1 MFSGAVRRM
10 EDEVMDETR
19 LLIADRSE
27 RAKLRF
33 SGPQAAWFLHQV
45 LTQAF
50 EDIQPGD
57 ARDAAMITTHGR
69 MTGYLEVLATEDAI
83 LAHFEPELA
92 DTLPEAIRRYVFATQ
107 VEIEDVTDDFGLVLA
122 VGATWSEAAAEVAGG
137 SPLHPTTSLGVP
149 AGYVWSPRSEADV
162 ILRALEETGAVR
174 THEAELEG
182 IRVTNGVA
190 RWGREMDEKTFPQEA
205 AIDDRSVHFDKGC
218 YLGQEAMAKIH
229 FRGKVNRRLA
239 QLSTDGRLSP
249 GTDLQVEGARVG
261 RVTSVAGGKA
271 LGIVKHTIEPGAV
284 VTSGDVDVKVIA

>member
-1 MFSGAVRRM
+1 
-10 EDEVMDETR
+10 MDETR
-19 LLIADRSE
+19 VLIADRSE

-50 EDIQPGD
+50 EDIQPGE

-69 MTGYLEVLATEDAI
+69 MTGYLEALAAEDGI

-92 DTLPEAIRRYVFATQ
+92 DTLPEALGRYVFATQ
-107 VEIEDVTDDFGLVLA
+107 VEIEDVTDAYGLVLV
-122 VGATWSEAAAEVAGG
+122 VGETWRDAAAEVAGG

-149 AGYVWSPRSEADV
+149 AGYVWAARSEADA
-162 ILRALEETGAVR
+162 ILLALEKNGGVR
-174 THEAELEG
+174 TDEAELEG
-182 IRVTNGVA
+182 IRVAHAVA

-205 AIDDRSVHFDKGC
+205 SIDDRAVHFDKGC

-239 QLSTDGRLSP
+239 KLSSDGTLAP
-249 GTDLQVEGARVG
+249 GLELEAGGARVG
-261 RVTSVAGGKA
+261 KVTSVAGHAA
-271 LGIVKHTIEPGAV
+271 LGIVKHTVEPGAM
-284 VTSGDVDVKVIA
+284 VTSGDIDVKVIA